1 MTVSAAVLGQE
12 ESSEPRPRCDWNPFT
27 LECQDPPPPPTPTP
41 PRPPKPDP
49 DCTFDTSTFTWECPE
64 PTATATP
71 RPTATNT
78 PRPTATNTPRP
89 TETPRPTPRP
99 RPTARPATATP
110 TPTPASRG
118 WLTAS
123 QTTIDVGGSTTVRAS
138 WEPPGL
144 ATWLGIASDSTA
156 VLGRSSQCSG
166 TRFVDPPSEATLT
179 VYGCQGG
186 TGTVE
191 LRAVRSTG
199 PVLASITITVRTP
212 PTPRGELSA
221 TKTAIDV
228 GEEVTV
234 SAVNVFPSSQSV
246 YIVTNGQ
253 LDFAGPGT
261 CHFEIN
267 PRSSEKSAKS
277 WTLEGCSPPGSGSV
291 TLKTRHNG
299 NTVVLDSITID
310 VRTSPTPTDT
320 PTAVPTATTT
330 DPVDPC
336 RSPSD
341 NRIKCTPL
349 PTPTPTPRPITLDT
363 PGNFRSILGPGAGE
377 ITLTWDAVAGATGY
391 EVEQKKGRP
400 FPLPDQWKPF
410 PFDNFTAT
418 TTGTQAV
425 VGGLKNDK
433 SYHHRVRA
441 VSAHGESEW
450 AEVTTDLSER
460 RKPGGLIGSVEPGS
474 IGEITLQWGAVAEP
488 TRYEVEQKKVR
499 DYWFDDWETLLSHNS
514 AITITGSQAVVG
526 NLKYGPTY
534 EHRVRSLNAA
544 GPSSWSSSVE
554 TDLSLEAL
562 GHQQDHTVG
571 YRIGSMTV
579 AVGPPSGV
587 PNPASIVPQAVPTA
601 AAAWNAKMSALG
613 LLICRVGTG
622 SCDDENTDGHTT
634 TVKLMDDSPDNPNAN
649 DTCARGSHACVQ
661 SVPTD
666 ISGHVGDND
675 LVLEEP
681 AWGWGE
687 RYRWTLV
694 VSLDGRYIGS
704 TGERWASVGVTLI
717 HEFGQTLGIPDL
729 GSVNPDGTVNHAGIM
744 SNDRSRYPNIEP
756 DDIDYLRKIYFLHV
770 RGQ

>member
-1 MTVSAAVLGQE
+1 MT
-12 ESSEPRPRCDWNPFT
+12 P
-27 LECQDPPPPPTPTP
+27 
-41 PRPPKPDP
+41 
-49 DCTFDTSTFTWECPE
+49 
-64 PTATATP
+64 
-71 RPTATNT
+71 
-78 PRPTATNTPRP
+78 
-89 TETPRPTPRP
+89 P

-118 WLTAS
+118 WLNAS
-123 QTTIDVGGSTTVRAS
+123 ATTIDVGGSTTVRAS

-144 ATWLGIASDSTA
+144 ATWLGIASDSTE
-156 VLGRSSQCSG
+156 VLWRSSRCSG
-166 TRFVDPPSEATLT
+166 TSSRDWEPEPEARLT
-179 VYGCQGG
+179 VYGCRGG

-199 PVLASITITVRTP
+199 TLLVSITITVRTP
-212 PTPRGELSA
+212 TPTPPPDSAPRGELSA
-221 TKTAIDV
+221 TKTAVDV

-234 SAVNVFPSSQSV
+234 NAVNVFPSNQSV

-267 PRSSEKSAKS
+267 PRSSEKSARS

-299 NTVVLDSITID
+299 NTLVLDSITID
-310 VRTSPTPTDT
+310 VRTPPT

-330 DPVDPC
+330 DPVTEPTTTTTDPVVEPTATTTATATAEPVDPC

-349 PTPTPTPRPITLDT
+349 PTPTPRPITLDT

-391 EVEQKKGRP
+391 EVQQKKGRP

-433 SYHHRVRA
+433 SYDHGVRA
-441 VSAHGESEW
+441 VNADGESGW
-450 AEVTTDLSER
+450 AEFTTDLSER
-460 RKPGGLIGSVEPGS
+460 RKPGGLRGSVEPGS

-488 TRYEVEQKKVR
+488 ARYEVEQKVR
-499 DYWFDDWETLLSHNS
+499 DWIGWFDDWETLLSHNVTT
-514 AITITGSQAVVG
+514 TITGSQAVVG
-526 NLKYGPTY
+526 NLKYGKDDTTY
-534 EHRVRSLNAA
+534 EHRVRSVNAA
-544 GPSSWSSSVE
+544 GPSAWSASVR
-554 TDLSLEAL
+554 TDLPELYAL
-562 GHQQDHTVG
+562 GHQRDHTVG

-601 AAAWNAKMSALG
+601 AAVWNAKMSAHG

-622 SCDDENTDGHTT
+622 SCDARNTDGHTI
-634 TVKLMDDSPDNPNAN
+634 TVKLMDDSPDNPSAN
-649 DTCARGSHACVQ
+649 GTCAKGSTACVK
-661 SVPTD
+661 SLPPN
-666 ISGHVGDND
+666 ISGHAGDAD

-681 AWGWGE
+681 AWRGGE
-687 RYRWTLV
+687 RYRWTLDD
-694 VSLDGRYIGS
+694 SLHGHEIYFLPGQ
-704 TGERWASVGVTLI
+704 RWLSIRIVIV
-717 HEFGQTLGIPDL
+717 HEFGHTLGIPDL

-744 SNDRSRYPNIEP
+744 SNDHAKYPNIAD
-756 DDIDYLRKIYFLHV
+756 DDIDYLRKIYSGHV
-770 RGQ
+770 RGE